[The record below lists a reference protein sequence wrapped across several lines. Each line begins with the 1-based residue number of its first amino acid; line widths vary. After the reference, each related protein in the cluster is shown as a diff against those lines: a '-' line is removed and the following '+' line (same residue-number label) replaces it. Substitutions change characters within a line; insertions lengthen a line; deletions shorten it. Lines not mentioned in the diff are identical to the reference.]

1 MPATQHHESL
11 NEQDKKKFI
20 KDAIFHI
27 LAQECKRP
35 LLKKGDIF
43 NAIGL
48 TGHAKTLQN
57 EILRHTVDDLKEVFG
72 YELKEL
78 DDVKDKKKKGT
89 ILILVNTIED
99 SSVEDL
105 RHLKLSEKEEAHLG
119 LLTVV
124 LSVIYMNNNS
134 IKEDALFGFLES
146 LGLCDGK
153 DPTKK
158 DHEDFGNIKNLIDKE
173 WCQKHH
179 YIQMEKDENSD
190 PDNPHF
196 IYSWGERANVEVK
209 KSEILKYIAE
219 VYEKNPREFTEQYD
233 NICNEEGEEVFAQG
247 E

>member
-1 MPATQHHESL
+1 MVLMALKFSINLSTSFELFTQYFSVKMPATQHHESL

-35 LLKKGDIF
+35 LLKKADIF

-48 TGHAKTLQN
+48 TGHAKTLQA

-78 DDVKDKKKKGT
+78 DDVKDKKKKGH
-89 ILILVNTIED
+89 LILVNTIED

-134 IKEDALFGFLES
+134 IKEDALFGFLERYLFPIIRDHPLHCILS
-146 LGLCDGK
+146 LV
-153 DPTKK
+153 DP
-158 DHEDFGNIKNLIDKE
+158 F
-173 WCQKHH
+173 
-179 YIQMEKDENSD
+179 
-190 PDNPHF
+190 
-196 IYSWGERANVEVK
+196 ER
-209 KSEILKYIAE
+209 
-219 VYEKNPREFTEQYD
+219 
-233 NICNEEGEEVFAQG
+233 G
-247 E
+247 

>member
-1 MPATQHHESL
+1 MKYFAIIC
-11 NEQDKKKFI
+11 KKVWF
-20 KDAIFHI
+20 
-27 LAQECKRP
+27 
-35 LLKKGDIF
+35 
-43 NAIGL
+43 
-48 TGHAKTLQN
+48 
-57 EILRHTVDDLKEVFG
+57 
-72 YELKEL
+72 
-78 DDVKDKKKKGT
+78 
-89 ILILVNTIED
+89 
-99 SSVEDL
+99 
-105 RHLKLSEKEEAHLG
+105 
-119 LLTVV
+119 
-124 LSVIYMNNNS
+124 
-134 IKEDALFGFLES
+134 FLS